1 MNHRPNG
8 TPDAASDRP
17 RRKRRLPSKAAA
29 FTVLALVGVLGAGGA
44 VVAAQNA
51 WVEHSAD
58 AAWADINV
66 DKWAQVAAS
75 QPQVPAIST
84 TRAGDTVSLG
94 PEGGKKTLVLWT
106 TGGEY
111 EPVAETNA
119 IQVAHL
125 ATHFGRVTVKP
136 AASYEAGAIRG
147 YDALLFVG
155 STYESPLPQSL
166 ITDVMASSTP
176 ILWAGS
182 GLQQVAGQVAPGVL
196 DDVTAESR
204 AAAFRARYGW
214 DAAESS
220 TDAASKF
227 ASVTYKGQ
235 ALPRDAEQVTD
246 GLVVPR
252 IVNPAAVTVLAE
264 AACAAPSGG
273 ACTNPQRLA
282 KGTVPWAIRSGNL
295 TFVSEVPFSFA
306 LENDRYL
313 AFADLLYDVIA
324 PDTKPIKQAALRLE
338 DVSPNSDPA
347 KIREYADYLSSQGV
361 PFQIATV
368 PNFVDREG
376 VTNAGTPRNITL
388 AEAPQVVEALKYAQS
403 KGATLIQHGTTHQF
417 GRLHNPY
424 NGVTGDDFEFYKALC
439 STTAAPPFT
448 FIPCETDTH
457 VQFLGPLSEESEE
470 HFVQRILGGRALF
483 EQAGLSAPPIFETPH
498 YMSSPAG
505 YRAMR
510 QVYTTRYERALYADG
525 LLTGKPSTGEVAS
538 QIFPYSVTDIYGSKV
553 LPENLGN
560 YSPTSYSGHPV
571 RTPDD
576 ILAAAK
582 SNLVVRESTAS
593 LFYHPFLPIDGLQKV
608 VTGIKGMGY
617 TFVPAMELR

>member
-1 MNHRPNG
+1 MTDRSKARPN
-8 TPDAASDRP
+8 AAGAP
-17 RRKRRLPSKAAA
+17 ARRRRRLPSKAAA
-29 FTVLALVGVLGAGGA
+29 FTVLALAGVLGAGGA

-58 AAWADINV
+58 AAWADISRE
-66 DKWAQVAAS
+66 KWELVAAS
-75 QPQVPAIST
+75 QPEVPAVGT

-106 TGGEY
+106 TGGEF
-111 EPVAETNA
+111 EPTAETSA
-119 IQVAHL
+119 IQTAHL
-125 ATHFGRVTVKP
+125 ATHFGRVTVQP
-136 AASYEAGAIRG
+136 AGSYQAGELRG

-155 STYESPLPQSL
+155 STFESRLPEAL
-166 ITDVMASSTP
+166 VTDVMSSTTP

-182 GLQQVAGQVAPGVL
+182 GVEQLAGQVGTGTLSDAV
-196 DDVTAESR
+196 AEAR
-204 AAAFRARYGW
+204 EQAFRARFGW
-214 DAAESS
+214 DAAGSDIDRTS
-220 TDAASKF
+220 AFS
-227 ASVTYKGQ
+227 SVTYKGR
-235 ALPRDAEQVTD
+235 ALPRNAREVTD
-246 GLVVPR
+246 GLLVPK
-252 IVNPAAVTVLAE
+252 IVNPAGVKVLAE
-264 AACAAPSGG
+264 ASCVAHTGG
-273 ACTNPQRLA
+273 ACTNPQQLT
-282 KGTVPWAIRSGNL
+282 KGSVPWAIRSANL
-295 TFVSEVPFSFA
+295 TYVSEVPFSFVS
-306 LENDRYL
+306 ENDRYL
-313 AFADLLYDVIA
+313 AYADLLYDVIA
-324 PDTKPIKQAALRLE
+324 PDTVPAKQAAVRLE

-347 KIREYADYLSSQGV
+347 KIREYADYLHSEGV

-376 VTNAGTPRNITL
+376 VTNAGVPRNITL

-439 STTAAPPFT
+439 SSTAEPPFT
-448 FIPCETDTH
+448 FIPCEENTH
-457 VQFLGPLSEESEE
+457 VQFLGALSDDDQE
-470 HFVQRILGGRALF
+470 HFLQRILGGRALF
-483 EQAGLSAPPIFETPH
+483 EQAGLSAPPVFETPH

-510 QVYTTRYERALYADG
+510 QVYTTRYERALYTDG

-538 QIFPYSVTDIYGSKV
+538 QIFPFSVTDIYGSKV

-560 YSPTSYSGHPV
+560 HSPRSYSGHPV

-576 ILAAAK
+576 ILAAAQ

-593 LFYHPFLPIDGLQKV
+593 FFYHPFLPIDGLQKI
-608 VTGIKGMGY
+608 VTGVKAMGY
-617 TFVPAMELR
+617 TFVPATELR